1 MLPAHT
7 NVMRVYVVILL
18 ESERRSFGFIC
29 FNMDGVVH
37 SGHIQFSYEFSSQRA
52 TNYAINKFLHF
63 ANQVASSSRNDIV
76 FEFFLPN
83 HSFVRFMYPN
93 RKLSELEGEN
103 FSLLASLYDRSTM
116 LVGLSPS
123 SVGYREAE
131 YLARRISIPI
141 KPGLLTVE
149 QLKF

>member
-52 TNYAINKFLHF
+52 TNYSINKFLHF

-103 FSLLASLYDRSTM
+103 FSLLPCYDRSTM